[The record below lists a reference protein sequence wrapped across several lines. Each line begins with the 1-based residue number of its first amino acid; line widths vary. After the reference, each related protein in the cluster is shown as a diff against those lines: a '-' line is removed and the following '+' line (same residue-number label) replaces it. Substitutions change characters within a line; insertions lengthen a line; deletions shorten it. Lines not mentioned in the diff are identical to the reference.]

1 MYLLDTDIIIYALK
15 GRPTVRKNLQL
26 HLHDPL
32 RISAISLL
40 ELYYG
45 AYQSKQITANLAKL
59 KTLEETVDAIPVGLE
74 VTETFGRLKT
84 TLEKKG
90 SRLDDFDLVIASTAL
105 AYNLTLVSNNTDHFS
120 RIDGLKL
127 DNWA

>member
-1 MYLLDTDIIIYALK
+1 MYLLDTDIVIYALK

-45 AYQSKQITANLAKL
+45 AYKSKQVTANLAKL
-59 KTLEETVDAIPVGLE
+59 KTLEETLDAIPVGLE
-74 VTETFGRLKT
+74 VTETFGRLKS

-90 SRLDDFDLVIASTAL
+90 TRLDDFDLVIASTAL
-105 AYNLTLVSNNTDHFS
+105 AYNLTLISNNTEHFS

>member
-1 MYLLDTDIIIYALK
+1 LRSRGSLRSFFSERVDSSRAC
-15 GRPTVRKNLQL
+15 NN
-26 HLHDPL
+26 DPL

-45 AYQSKQITANLAKL
+45 AYKSKQVTANLAKL
-59 KTLEETVDAIPVGLE
+59 KTLEETLDAIPVGLE
-74 VTETFGRLKT
+74 VTETFGRLKS

-90 SRLDDFDLVIASTAL
+90 ARLDDFDLVIASTAL
-105 AYNLTLVSNNTDHFS
+105 AYNLTLISNNTEHFS